1 MIRGAGTAAVVIA
14 KDSPF
19 VHIKLPSGEVK
30 KLNEDCFAT
39 VGMLGNIPHK
49 DEILGKAGRKRLMG
63 IRPTVR
69 GTAQNPRSHP
79 HGGGEGRVGEKACI
93 RKPVGKARRGANGH
107 ASRPNGAI
115 SSSLHQGTNNYG
127 SNSIFQKLHIS
138 PKKLRFILPEIK
150 KMTPAQSLDHLFY
163 SPRKGSRIFY
173 KAVKSA
179 IDNAKYTL
187 KVSEDLL
194 KFKVFT
200 VEQGNVLKRF
210 RPGGR
215 GTAKPYKKRFSH
227 VKIVLE
233 ATVKPGAKAK
243 AAKAESETGKSCRE
257 KDTCNRKK

>member
-1 MIRGAGTAAVVIA
+1 MEATAYF
-14 KDSPF
+14 K
-19 VHIKLPSGEVK
+19 
-30 KLNEDCFAT
+30 N
-39 VGMLGNIPHK
+39 
-49 DEILGKAGRKRLMG
+49 
-63 IRPTVR
+63 
-69 GTAQNPRSHP
+69 
-79 HGGGEGRVGEKACI
+79 
-93 RKPVGKARRGANGH
+93 
-107 ASRPNGAI
+107 
-115 SSSLHQGTNNYG
+115 
-127 SNSIFQKLHIS
+127 LHIS

-150 KMTPAQSLDHLFY
+150 KMTPAQSLDHLYY
-163 SPRKGSRIFY
+163 SPRKGARIFY

-233 ATVKPGAKAK
+233 AAVKPGVKAK
-243 AAKAESETGKSCRE
+243 AANPDAKPSKAAEKKTAARE
-257 KDTCNRKK
+257 KNDLKVEATEKKVVKAAPKKASTSQK